1 MDPKREFPPTA
12 TTGGDKPPIVEVG
25 VLGWLKQNLFRTWY
39 DTLLTIVSLALI
51 YWVMER
57 IIGWAIIRATFTSET
72 CQAAKIAAIETG
84 EPAGACWGVVITN
97 IEVLMV
103 GRYPAEYVWRI
114 WHCVGLLIALGVITW
129 LVWRSAS
136 PPAQR
141 FRTWLIVAW
150 ILSFPVLWLILEGFG
165 EDSPILPN
173 VSPNLW
179 GGLLLTLVLSIIGIV
194 ASFPLGLLL
203 ALGRRSRLPV
213 VKIFSTVF
221 IEVIRG
227 VPLITVLFMAQIML
241 PLFFPAGLR
250 FGKVIRALVGIT
262 LFTAAYTAEIV
273 RGGLQAVGRGQY
285 EAAQAVGLN
294 NALTMGLIV
303 LPQALRAV
311 ILPIFGQFIALFKDT
326 TLVQIVG
333 LLDLLGVSKSILSQQ
348 EWIGLQKE
356 VYLFAAVIYFVF
368 SYAMSSASRHL
379 EHATGVGER

>member
-1 MDPKREFPPTA
+1 MNSVRDVPD
-12 TTGGDKPPIVEVG
+12 TTGMEKPPIVEVG
-25 VLGWLKQNLFRTWY
+25 LIGWLKQNLFRTWY
-39 DTLLTIVSLALI
+39 DTLVTFGSLAFV
-51 YWVMER
+51 YWVLR
-57 IIGWAIIRATFTSET
+57 TILGWAIIRANYTEET
-72 CQAAKIAAIETG
+72 CKAAKVAAIDTG

-97 IEVLMV
+97 IKVLMV
-103 GRYPAEYVWRI
+103 GRYPAEYVWRVWLCI
-114 WHCVGLLIALGVITW
+114 GLLIALGIITL

-136 PPAQR
+136 PRVQR

-165 EDSPILPN
+165 EDSPILPG

-179 GGLLLTLVLSIIGIV
+179 GGLLLTMVLSIIGIV

-203 ALGRRSRLPV
+203 ALGRRSKLPV
-213 VKIFSTVF
+213 VKVFCTVF

-241 PLFFPAGLR
+241 PLFLPSGLE
-250 FGKVIRALVGIT
+250 FGKVIRALAGII

-273 RGGLQAVGRGQY
+273 RGGLQAVPKGQY

-294 NALTMGLIV
+294 NALAMSLIV

-326 TLVQIVG
+326 TLVAIVG
-333 LLDLLGVSKSILSQQ
+333 LLDLLGVSKAILSQQ
-348 EWIGLQKE
+348 AWIGLQKE
-356 VYLFAAVIYFVF
+356 VYLFAAVIYFIF
-368 SYAMSSASRHL
+368 SYAMSTASRHL

>member
-1 MDPKREFPPTA
+1 MNSARDVA
-12 TTGGDKPPIVEVG
+12 ASTGTEKPPIVEVG
-25 VLGWLKQNLFRTWY
+25 LIGWLKHNLFRTWY
-39 DTLLTIVSLALI
+39 DTLVTIGSLAFI
-51 YWVMER
+51 YWVLR
-57 IIGWAIIRATFTSET
+57 TIIGWAFVRANYTEET
-72 CQAAKIAAIETG
+72 CKAAKVAAIETG

-97 IEVLMV
+97 MKVLMV
-103 GRYPAEYVWRI
+103 GRYPAEYVWRV
-114 WHCVGLLIALGVITW
+114 WLCVGLLIALGVITL

-136 PPAQR
+136 PRVQR

-150 ILSFPVLWLILEGFG
+150 MLTFPVLWLILEGFG
-165 EDSPILPN
+165 EDSAILPG

-179 GGLLLTLVLSIIGIV
+179 GGLLLTMVLSIIGIV

-203 ALGRRSRLPV
+203 ALGRRSKLPV
-213 VKIFSTVF
+213 VKVFCTVF

-241 PLFFPAGLR
+241 PLFFPSGLE
-250 FGKVIRALVGIT
+250 FGKVIRALAGIT

-273 RGGLQAVGRGQY
+273 RGGLQAVPKGQY

-294 NALTMGLIV
+294 NALTMSLIV
-303 LPQALRAV
+303 LPQALRTV

-348 EWIGLQKE
+348 AWIGMQKE
-356 VYLFAAVIYFVF
+356 VYLFAAVIYFIF

-379 EHATGVGER
+379 EHTTGVGER